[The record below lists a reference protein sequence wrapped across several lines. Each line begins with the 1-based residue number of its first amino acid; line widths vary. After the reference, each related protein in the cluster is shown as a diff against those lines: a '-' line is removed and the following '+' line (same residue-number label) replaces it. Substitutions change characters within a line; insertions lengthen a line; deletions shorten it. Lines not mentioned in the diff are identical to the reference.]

1 MTLFDKYGGTPT
13 VTSVVKSFYKLVLQN
28 QRLKPYF
35 SDVATEKLI
44 HHQIIFIS
52 QLLGKPVSEKINS
65 DRAMKTIHS
74 GKRVTES
81 AFFEVTAI
89 LKEVLVAHQME
100 VDDIASVMAV
110 IEGFKNA
117 IVDLP
122 TVTRTAAP
130 GT

>member
-1 MTLFDKYGGTPT
+1 
-13 VTSVVKSFYKLVLQN
+13 
-28 QRLKPYF
+28 
-35 SDVATEKLI
+35 
-44 HHQIIFIS
+44 
-52 QLLGKPVSEKINS
+52 
-65 DRAMKTIHS
+65 
-74 GKRVTES
+74 
-81 AFFEVTAI
+81 